1 VHTGSRVLQ
10 LRSLQSVGPGE
21 SEGKGE
27 GKGEGEG
34 EGGEETSLLLTV
46 LGDRVHGARP
56 GGGGAMGFRAGALPR
71 AVHRGR

>member
-56 GGGGAMGFRAGALPR
+56 GGDVMGVCAGALPR
-71 AVHRGR
+71 AVRCGR